1 MTRPP
6 ELRRAKAI
14 DVCAGAG
21 GLSLGLQRA
30 GWDVLGVEHD
40 ADACA
45 THRAQVGPCEH
56 ADIREWH
63 PPGPVE
69 FVAGGVPCQPFSQAG
84 QRLGTADPR
93 GQLYLHLLRIAKEA
107 EAKAIMLEMRGLIYR
122 GLAEVRAEFE
132 RQGWITTW
140 ALLDAANFGVP
151 QHRRRL
157 FLVGFR
163 APLPFQFPVPTH
175 GPWGLLGLDPWVT
188 VREALGLSGSY
199 TAGRLPGKGWQG
211 MRCLDV
217 EAPSYT
223 VGGTVQEL
231 LAPLDR
237 PAPCVSAGGTE
248 RGGGAEPFVNQR
260 QREALQ
266 GALAALDRP
275 APCITAGEG
284 RACGNLGARGG
295 SARPRKAGDTIGP
308 ALAALDRPAPCILA
322 SEGNPP
328 SVALGRVQEA
338 LALALLDR
346 PAPAVTAREGKDGAR
361 GSRGGRARGRGAGEV
376 VRQLASAGLLDRPST
391 TVDTTNGVSPAGN
404 HERIRQAVRLSLP
417 QLAALQAFPPGFVFQ
432 GNLTSQYRQVG
443 NAVPPPLG
451 EAMGGAVLA
460 ALRGGA
466 HE

>member
-1 MTRPP
+1 M
-6 ELRRAKAI
+6 KAI

-45 THRAQVGPCEH
+45 THRAQVGPCDH
-56 ADIREWH
+56 ADIRTWH
-63 PPGPVE
+63 PPGPVD

-107 EAKAIMLEMRGLIYR
+107 RARVIMLENVRGLIHR

-163 APLPFQFPVPTH
+163 APLPFRFPAPTH
-175 GPWGLLGLDPWVT
+175 GPFGLLGLAPWVT
-188 VREALGLSGSY
+188 VREALGLSGGFA
-199 TAGRLPGKGWQG
+199 AGRLPGKGWQG

-217 EAPSYT
+217 ESPSYT

-248 RGGGAEPFVNQR
+248 RGGGAEPFVNKR
-260 QREALQ
+260 QRDALH
-266 GALAALDRP
+266 GALA
-275 APCITAGEG
+275 
-284 RACGNLGARGG
+284 
-295 SARPRKAGDTIGP
+295 
-308 ALAALDRPAPCILA
+308 
-322 SEGNPP
+322 
-328 SVALGRVQEA
+328 
-338 LALALLDR
+338 ALALLDR
-346 PAPAVTAREGKDGAR
+346 PAPSVTAREGKDGAR
-361 GSRGGRARGRGAGEV
+361 GSRGGTARGRGAGEV
-376 VRQLASAGLLDRPST
+376 VRQLAAAGLLDRPST
-391 TVDTTNGVSPAGN
+391 TVDSTNGVSPAGN
-404 HERIRQAVRLSLP
+404 HERQRKAVRLTLP
-417 QLAALQAFPPGFVFQ
+417 QLAALQAFPPDFTFS

-460 ALRGGA
+460 ALKTREVGHG
-466 HE
+466 